1 MEDEM
6 KTELLE
12 CPNCGSKRVE
22 SRTVRD
28 VFQYGEGPKAVQLE
42 AAVPFRKCA
51 DCGFEFTDAE
61 AEDLRHDAICQHLG
75 LMTPSEIIALR
86 KELGLTRAQFAER
99 SRIGEASLARWET
112 GQLIQ
117 NAANDNYMYLLK
129 FAENWERVHTRQELD
144 PGLEEPKRT

>member
-1 MEDEM
+1 MEEKM
-6 KTELLE
+6 KTEPLE

-22 SRTVRD
+22 SRIARD
-28 VFQYGEGPKAVQLE
+28 VFQYGSGPKAVQLE

-61 AEDLRHDAICQHLG
+61 AEDLRHEAICHHLEV
-75 LMTPSEIIALR
+75 MTPAEIVALR
-86 KELGLTRAQFAER
+86 KELGLTRAQFAAR

-129 FAENWERVHTRQELD
+129 FAENWERVHTRQNLHS
-144 PGLEEPKRT
+144 GLERPSR